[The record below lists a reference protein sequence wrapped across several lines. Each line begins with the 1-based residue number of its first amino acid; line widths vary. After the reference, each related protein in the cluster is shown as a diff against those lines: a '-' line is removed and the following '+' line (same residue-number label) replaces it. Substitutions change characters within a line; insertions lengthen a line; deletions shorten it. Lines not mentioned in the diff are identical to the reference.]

1 VSVRNGSNHPL
12 AFETTPPQARHFG
25 VETGL
30 IYEYEIADLLGVLA
44 KPVLTFA
51 PNHPGRLHIR
61 AFLFAGVRG
70 FF

>member
-1 VSVRNGSNHPL
+1 MPVGNAGDHPL
-12 AFETTPPQARHFG
+12 AFETAPPQARHLG

-30 IYEYEIADLLGVLA
+30 IYEYEAADLLGVGC

-51 PNHPGRLHIR
+51 PNRPGHLYIR
-61 AFLFAGVRG
+61 TLLLAGVCG